1 MGSKA
6 PLLDIS
12 EEALVEFETAVL
24 PIPQFDTEN
33 ISMISQGPS
42 MCLFNKDDPQEVL
55 ASWLFMQ
62 YLLTNQVQISYSC
75 TEGYVPVTAKA
86 QQSPEYQDYLA
97 REGEDGVEHYEI
109 KLKAA
114 KLLLGNLDR
123 TFVTPVFN
131 GSASLRSAAG
141 ELIETVVKS
150 IRRKQTVDDAFLEN
164 LYSDTASLYRLDQ
177 ISAGSQSGALG
188 PLPPAAIALLAS
200 LALCWLGILAY
211 LAKEALK
218 KRKKK

>member
-1 MGSKA
+1 
-6 PLLDIS
+6 
-12 EEALVEFETAVL
+12 
-24 PIPQFDTEN
+24 
-33 ISMISQGPS
+33 
-42 MCLFNKDDPQEVL
+42 MCLFNKEDPQEVL

-86 QQSPEYQDYLA
+86 QRSDEYQQYLA
-97 REGEDGVEHYEI
+97 MEGTDGAEHYSV
-109 KLKAA
+109 KLQAA

-150 IRRKQTVDDAFLEN
+150 IRRKQSVDDAFLQK

-177 ISAGSQSGALG
+177 ITGQQSAGDLG
-188 PLPPAAIALLAS
+188 PLPGAAVALLAA
-200 LALCWLGILAY
+200 LALCWVGIIGY
-211 LAKEALK
+211 LISEKLK
-218 KRKKK
+218 KKKI